1 MGVAWIWTSCHDAK
15 EHTLFTPGVFV
26 ERERASSLS
35 PPDLFRVWPVS
46 LVLGKTICSALQ
58 NQIAAQFSSFSRLS
72 YVK

>member
-1 MGVAWIWTSCHDAK
+1 MSILLGVSSSKVVSKSFLLPSDPSCLVAV
-15 EHTLFTPGVFV
+15 LV
-26 ERERASSLS
+26 R